1 MNQAQLVARYG
12 DPGTKRDTVDP
23 AWRAK
28 NLVTRQGARAF
39 PGVPPKWYFEFHK
52 TLEAR
57 IEAGF
62 AAAHAAC
69 PDYKIERAA
78 SFVFRRQR
86 WDTVERAKAEGRP
99 VRQLS
104 DHAFGAAIDVD
115 AAKNRAIEFA
125 AGKAPKPFSAA
136 WKATWPDGLPEK
148 WVRAFCKAS
157 RFGWGGD
164 WDPFVDPQH
173 FYAL

>member
-1 MNQAQLVARYG
+1 MNQSQLVARYG

-23 AWRAK
+23 AWRKAM
-28 NLVTRQGARAF
+28 LVTRQGARAF
-39 PGVPPKWYFEFHK
+39 PGVPRRFYFETHK
-52 TLEAR
+52 ALEAR

-62 AAAHAAC
+62 AAALLAC
-69 PDYKIERAA
+69 PEYKIERAA

-86 WDTVERAKAEGRP
+86 WDTVEKAKHEGRS

-125 AGKAPKPFSAA
+125 SGKAPKPFSAA
-136 WKATWPDGLPEK
+136 WKATWPDGLPEA
-148 WVRAFCKAS
+148 WVRAFCKAAN
-157 RFGWGGD
+157 FGWGGD
-164 WDPFVDPQH
+164 WSPFVDPQH
-173 FYAL
+173 FFAL